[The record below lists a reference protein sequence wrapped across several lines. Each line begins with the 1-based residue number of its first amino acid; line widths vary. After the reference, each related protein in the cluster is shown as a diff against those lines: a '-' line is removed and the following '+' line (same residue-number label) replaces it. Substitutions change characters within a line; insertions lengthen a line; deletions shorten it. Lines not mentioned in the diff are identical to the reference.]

1 MVHRMS
7 KPAVKSLLLLLA
19 AVVAYYWRIVFTRRF
34 SMVTDSETVSQAY
47 SWFHFWAES
56 IRHGAWPLWDP
67 YAFAGRSYAG
77 EMQMAGFYP
86 LHLVFAL
93 FGPDRYGLLSERLYH
108 GYFVFAHVIAAVAMF
123 ALIRELELGYFA
135 AVVGGLCFSVGGF
148 MGQVPWPHLL
158 ESASWTPVLFLLFL
172 RASKPVEFRRAVL
185 YASLTGLVL
194 GLSILAGGL
203 HMVFMQAILLAAAG
217 VYQAFLQRRTGVS
230 WTRPLA
236 LAGVALVI
244 GLAAG
249 AVQLAPSIEY
259 SARAMRF
266 VNGGALPATQRIPYA
281 NLDAVPP
288 RVLANYLF
296 FSNPQGTM
304 DGREVLDP
312 YFGAFPLLLAAIGFW
327 KCRRNAWVRFAA
339 GLAVVAFL
347 YSLGRSTWLYGIV
360 YVAVPY
366 LWMAREASR
375 FLFLA
380 HFGLVILAAFGC
392 NYLFSIPQKLADWR
406 IADRIFLCVF
416 AACALALAVPAIQ
429 GTRRT
434 SFGMILLAYPLFRW
448 IAGGATGLAPR
459 LLTVALIVFNLSAFS
474 FVSPNKREVAR
485 NGTDFS
491 ERLRG
496 MRGVADFLRRQPG
509 LFRVR
514 VLADPPLNMGDAY
527 GIETLNGGAVTLSNA
542 FFDLMKSDAGPRLLN
557 ARYIVRP
564 AAAAEPNPVYAD
576 TNWKVYEDAQAM
588 PRAWVQKIEPATAG
602 SPQAA
607 TVTEYSARHIE
618 LTAHAPA
625 RGFLV
630 LSELYYP
637 GWQAR
642 VNGTLV
648 PISEVDGGLRSVVIP
663 AGESVVSFDYSPASI
678 WAGAALSG
686 LTFLAVLLAGFA
698 IRA

>member
-7 KPAVKSLLLLLA
+7 KPAFKSLLLLVA
-19 AVVAYYWRIVFTRRF
+19 GIVAYYWRIVFTHRF

-47 SWFHFWAES
+47 SWFHFWAQS

-67 YAFAGRSYAG
+67 YAFAGRNYAG
-77 EMQMAGFYP
+77 EMQMAAFYP

-123 ALIRELELGYFA
+123 ALVRELELGYFA

-172 RASKPVEFRRAVL
+172 RGSKAADFRRAVL
-185 YASLTGLVL
+185 YASLTGLAL

-217 VYQAFLQRRTGVS
+217 VYQAFVQRG
-230 WTRPLA
+230 
-236 LAGVALVI
+236 AGVAWIRPLVLAAIALLI
-244 GLAAG
+244 GLGAG

-266 VNGGALPATQRIPYA
+266 VNGGALPATRKIPYA

-288 RVLANYLF
+288 RVLANYLV

-327 KCRRNAWVRFAA
+327 KCRRNRWVRFAA

-347 YSLGRSTWLYGIV
+347 YSLGRTTWLYGIV

-392 NYLFSIPQKLADWR
+392 DSFFSARQKLADWR
-406 IADRIFLCVF
+406 IVNRVLLCFV
-416 AACALALAVPAIQ
+416 AVCALALAVPAIH

-434 SFGMILLAYPLFRW
+434 SLWMMVLAYPLFRW

-459 LLTVALIVFNLSAFS
+459 LLTVALIVFNLSVFS

-485 NGTDFS
+485 AGTDFS

-496 MRGVADFLRRQPG
+496 MRGVADFLRRRPG

-514 VLADPPLNMGDAY
+514 VLADPPLNLGDAY

-557 ARYIVRP
+557 ARYVVHP
-564 AAAAEPNPVYAD
+564 AAAADPDPVYAD
-576 TNWKVYEDAQAM
+576 TNWKVYEDPQAM
-588 PRAWVQKIEPATAG
+588 PRAWVQNIEPAAG
-602 SPQAA
+602 AAPQAA
-607 TVTEYSARHIE
+607 TVKQYSARHIE
-618 LTAHAPA
+618 LAAHASA
-625 RGFLV
+625 RGWLV

-642 VNGTLV
+642 VNGTQV
-648 PISEVDGGLRSVVIP
+648 PISEVDGGLRSVAVP
-663 AGESVVSFDYSPASI
+663 AGESTVTFDYSPASI
-678 WAGAALSG
+678 WAGAALTG
-686 LTFLAVLLAGFA
+686 LTFLVVLLGAFA
-698 IRA
+698 IKA

>member
-1 MVHRMS
+1 MS

-19 AVVAYYWRIVFTRRF
+19 AIVAYYWRIVFTRQY
-34 SMVTDSETVSQAY
+34 SMVTDPETVSQAY
-47 SWFHFWAES
+47 SWFHFWAQS
-56 IRHGAWPLWDP
+56 IRHGVWPLWDP
-67 YAFAGRSYAG
+67 YAFGGRSYAG

-93 FGPDRYGLLSERLYH
+93 FGPDRYGLLGERLYH
-108 GYFVFAHVIAAVAMF
+108 GYFVFAHMIAAAAMF

-135 AVVGGLCFSVGGF
+135 AVVGGVCFSVGGF

-158 ESASWTPVLFLLFL
+158 ESASWTPLLFLLFL
-172 RASKPVEFRRAVL
+172 RALKADGFRRAVL
-185 YASLTGLVL
+185 HASLAGLVL

-217 VYQAFLQRRTGVS
+217 VYHAFAQKRAGADWV
-230 WTRPLA
+230 RPLA
-236 LAGVALVI
+236 LAAVALVI

-266 VNGGALPATQRIPYA
+266 VQGGAIPATQKIAYA

-296 FSNPQGTM
+296 FANPQGTM

-312 YFGAFPLLLAAIGFW
+312 YFGVFPLLLAMIGFW
-327 KCRRNAWVRFAA
+327 KCRRSAWVRFAA

-360 YVAVPY
+360 YVVVPY
-366 LWMAREASR
+366 LWMARESSR

-392 NYLFSIPQKLADWR
+392 DSFFSAPQKLADWR
-406 IADRIFLCVF
+406 ILNRIFLCVC
-416 AACALALAVPAIQ
+416 AGCALALAVPAIH

-434 SFGMILLAYPLFRW
+434 SLLMILLAYPLFRW

-459 LLTVALIVFNLSAFS
+459 LLTVALIVLNLTAFS
-474 FVSPNKREVAR
+474 FVAPNKREVAR
-485 NGTDFS
+485 KGTDFS

-509 LFRVR
+509 PFRVR
-514 VLADPPLNMGDAY
+514 VLDDPPLNIGDAY
-527 GIETLNGGAVTLSNA
+527 GIETLNGGAVTLATN
-542 FFDLMKSDAGPRLLN
+542 FFDLMNKSDVGPRLLN
-557 ARYIVRP
+557 TRYFVRP
-564 AAAAEPNPVYAD
+564 ATAAEPNPVYAD
-576 TNWKVYEDAQAM
+576 RDWKVYEDAHAL
-588 PRAWVQKIEPATAG
+588 PRAWVQAMDPSAAG

-607 TVTEYSARHIE
+607 AVTEYTARHIQIS
-618 LTAHAPA
+618 AHAAA
-625 RGFLV
+625 RGLLV

-642 VNGTLV
+642 VNGTPV
-648 PISEVDGGLRSVVIP
+648 PINEVDGGLRGVIVP
-663 AGESVVSFDYSPASI
+663 PGESTVTFDYSPASI

-686 LTFLAVLLAGFA
+686 LTLLGVMLGGFA
-698 IRA
+698 IRR

>member
-1 MVHRMS
+1 MS

-56 IRHGAWPLWDP
+56 IRHGVWPLWDP

-77 EMQMAGFYP
+77 EMQMAAFYP
-86 LHLVFAL
+86 LHLVFAP

-108 GYFVFAHVIAAVAMF
+108 DYFVFAHVIAAVAMF

-158 ESASWTPVLFLLFL
+158 ESASWTPLLLLLLL
-172 RASKPVEFRRAVL
+172 RAAKATDFRRGVV

-194 GLSILAGGL
+194 GMSILAGGL
-203 HMVFMQAILLAAAG
+203 HVVFMQAILLAAAG
-217 VYQAFLQRRTGVS
+217 VYQAFVQGRAGVH
-230 WTRPLA
+230 WARPLA
-236 LAGVALVI
+236 LVGVAFVI

-266 VNGGALPATQRIPYA
+266 VNGGALPATEKIPYA

-327 KCRRNAWVRFAA
+327 KCRRNRWVPFAA
-339 GLAVVAFL
+339 GLVVIAFL
-347 YSLGRSTWLYGIV
+347 YSLGRSTWFYGIV
-360 YVAVPY
+360 YVVVPY

-392 NYLFSIPQKLADWR
+392 DHLFSVPQKLADWR
-406 IADRIFLCVF
+406 ILNRIFLFVF
-416 AACALALAVPAIQ
+416 AGCALALAVPAIQ

-434 SFGMILLAYPLFRW
+434 SLWMILLAYPLFRW
-448 IAGGATGLAPR
+448 IAGGATGIAPR
-459 LLTVALIVFNLSAFS
+459 LLTVALIVVNLTAFS
-474 FVSPNKREVAR
+474 FVSPDKREVAR
-485 NGTDFS
+485 SGTNFS

-496 MRGVADFLRRQPG
+496 LRGVADFLRRQPG
-509 LFRVR
+509 PFRVR
-514 VLADPPLNMGDAY
+514 VLADPPLNLGDAY

-542 FFDLMKSDAGPRLLN
+542 FFDLMNKTANGPHLLN
-557 ARYIVRP
+557 ARYVIRP

-576 TNWKVYEDAQAM
+576 RDWKVYEDPQAM
-588 PRAWVQKIEPATAG
+588 PRAWVQNIEPSAAVL
-602 SPQAA
+602 PQPA
-607 TVTEYSARHIE
+607 TVTAYTARRIE
-618 LTAHAPA
+618 LTAYAST
-625 RGFLV
+625 RGLLV

-642 VNGTLV
+642 VNGASV
-648 PISEVDGGLRSVVIP
+648 AINEVDGGLRGVEVPSGDSTVT
-663 AGESVVSFDYSPASI
+663 FDYSPVSV

-686 LTFLAVLLAGFA
+686 LTFLAVLLGSFA